1 MRSERQDYGGRP
13 ERSPDRKQKGAAQM
27 SLEDVVEKL
36 RKKILGFR
44 DRKELIVEEDTKGAL
59 IEPGICE
66 RFCQRV
72 P

>member
-1 MRSERQDYGGRP
+1 
-13 ERSPDRKQKGAAQM
+13 M